1 VTRGRDA
8 YRRTTYVF
16 SCVLIALGAVLLVR
30 TASAGGSGVTLG
42 YLIGVAFIAAG
53 ALRLVLL
60 RKTGS
65 G

>member
-1 VTRGRDA
+1 MTRGREA
-8 YRRTTYVF
+8 YRGTTYVF
-16 SCVLIALGAVLLVR
+16 SCVLIALGAILLVR
-30 TASAGGSGVTLG
+30 TAAAGGSGITLG
-42 YLIGVAFIAAG
+42 YVIGVAFIAAG